1 MKKNSPETHKHYL
14 AFERTF
20 SDENVHPYDEISWTY
35 LTAEITDEKGKAI
48 FKQEH
53 IEVPEAFSDLATKIL
68 ASKYFY
74 GDMDHGTGPHNG
86 RREPSFKE
94 VIDRVAG
101 TVTEWGLASTET
113 APP

>member
-1 MKKNSPETHKHYL
+1 
-14 AFERTF
+14 
-20 SDENVHPYDEISWTY
+20 
-35 LTAEITDEKGKAI
+35 
-48 FKQEH
+48 
-53 IEVPEAFSDLATKIL
+53 
-68 ASKYFY
+68 
-74 GDMDHGTGPHNG
+74 MDHGTGPHNG